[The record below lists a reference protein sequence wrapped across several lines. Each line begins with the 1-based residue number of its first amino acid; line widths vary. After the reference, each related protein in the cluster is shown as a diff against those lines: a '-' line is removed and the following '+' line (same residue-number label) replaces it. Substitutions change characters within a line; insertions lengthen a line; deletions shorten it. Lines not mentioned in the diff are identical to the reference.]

1 MSDSDGALN
10 VFLNGFTARDIAEP
24 LRSFDETAAP
34 ATICAAME
42 NQQLEIVG
50 IRKSGVMAGWLAR
63 SDVNNG
69 SELSSCRPFD
79 KVSVIADSDSL
90 NDVVQKLSP
99 ESCLFL
105 RTFGEVS
112 GVIRISDLQ
121 KAPMRMWLFG
131 LVTITELRVTSM
143 IDAVCP
149 QGSWQQYLSQ
159 GRLQI
164 AVTLQEERRRRH
176 QEPSL
181 LECLQLS
188 DKGKIVARDD
198 NLRRMTRFS
207 SRRTVEEFVKGLQ
220 DLRNNLA
227 HAHDILG
234 DWAAIRDL
242 AANIHRIVL
251 GPTAVDGGGSAATT
265 NSDISSQSNSE
276 EKAGTSGGEII

>member
-1 MSDSDGALN
+1 MSDSEGSLN
-10 VFLNGFTARDIAEP
+10 VFLNGFSARDIAEP
-24 LRSFDETAAP
+24 LRSFDETAVP
-34 ATICAAME
+34 STLRAAME
-42 NQQLEIVG
+42 SQQLEIVG

-69 SELSSCRPFD
+69 AQLSSCRPFD
-79 KVSVIADSDSL
+79 EASVIADSDSL
-90 NDVVQKLSP
+90 NTVVRKLSP

-112 GVIRISDLQ
+112 GVIRISDFQ

-131 LVTITELRVTSM
+131 LVTITELRVTRM
-143 IDAVCP
+143 IDEVCP
-149 QGSWQQYLSQ
+149 RGSWQQYLSQ

-164 AVTLQEERRRRH
+164 AASLQEERRRRH
-176 QEPSL
+176 QQPSL

-198 NLRRMTRFS
+198 NLRRLTRFS
-207 SRRTVEEFVKGLQ
+207 SRRAVEAFVKGLQ

-227 HAHDILG
+227 HAHDITG

-251 GPTAVDGGGSAATT
+251 GPAAVDGAASAVTT
-265 NSDISSQSNSE
+265 DNSMSALPVAE
-276 EKAGTSGGEII
+276 EE